1 MNDLLRGI
9 VRFIRS
15 EDGPTAVEY
24 AVLLAI
30 IAIAALVS
38 LSQFGDHMN
47 NLYVNIAG
55 GVDVF

>member
-15 EDGPTAVEY
+15 EDGPTTVEY
-24 AVLLAI
+24 AVLLAV
-30 IAIAALVS
+30 IAIAALVA

-47 NLYVNIAG
+47 NLYVSITG